1 MNFGFESVKHVIQSL
16 SSKFTCHI
24 LLFEKEKHLF
34 SFKILSV
41 CQVILSRIQN

>member
-1 MNFGFESVKHVIQSL
+1 MNFGFDPVKHVIQSL
-16 SSKFTCHI
+16 SSEFTYHR
-24 LLFEKEKHLF
+24 LLFQKERHLF